1 MINEELILELKKENN
16 LTCYNKVFDE
26 VKSLFNVNVE
36 EAVFWKK
43 IWFYSGKG
51 IEDEGEHIVFLVFV
65 SFLKKRIY
73 LIKIYFEG
81 YKEIKIHLVSFSEFV
96 IKRGEKLYSEILTMK
111 LYFVE
116 SGNKV
121 EIENGKEIFIQE
133 IKEEIEKSLNEMKEI
148 NFY

>member
-1 MINEELILELKKENN
+1 MIDKELILELRKENN

-26 VKSLFNVNVE
+26 VKNLFNVNVE

-81 YKEIKIHLVSFSEFV
+81 YKEIKIYLVSFSEFV
-96 IKRGEKLYSEILTMK
+96 VKRCERFYLEILTLK

-116 SGNKV
+116 SKNKV

-133 IKEEIEKSLNEMKEI
+133 IKEEIEKSLNEKEI
-148 NFY
+148 NFH